1 MATKERPAD
10 RGAEGLSAYEKA
22 ALGGNDPRV
31 VPLRLDGPVPEGDA
45 IGYPSYSDEDQGTW
59 RTLYARQ
66 LAVLRGRACDEY
78 LQGLALMQF
87 PEDRIPPL
95 RDAGRVLERTTRWQ
109 IARIPGLL
117 HERDFFGF
125 LARRVFPSTDYIR
138 TQAELDYTPAP
149 DLFHDLFGHTPM
161 ITLPAFADFYQ
172 EGGRAAP
179 AAEGESRRRIERFYW
194 FTVEFGLIRTAAG
207 LRIYGNGILSSF
219 REAQYCLTEAVEVR
233 PFDPSRIVAQDY
245 DVWHMQPLLFAIDS
259 FEQLQQGF
267 RQWARSEG
275 LF

>member
-1 MATKERPAD
+1 MATKERDAGRAD
-10 RGAEGLSAYEKA
+10 EGVSAYAKA
-22 ALGGNDPRV
+22 ALGGSDPRV

-45 IGYPSYSDEDQGTW
+45 IAYPSYSDEDQETW
-59 RTLYARQ
+59 RTLYGRQ
-66 LAVLRGRACDEY
+66 RTVLRGRACDEY
-78 LQGLALMQF
+78 LRGLELMQF

-95 RDAGRVLERTTRWQ
+95 RDAGRVLARTTRWQ

-138 TQAELDYTPAP
+138 TRAELDYTPAP

-172 EGGRAAP
+172 EVGRAALV
-179 AAEGESRRRIERFYW
+179 AEGLNRRRIERFYW
-194 FTVEFGLIRTAAG
+194 FTVEFGLIHTAAG

-219 REAQYCLTEAVEVR
+219 REAQHCLTQAVEVR
-233 PFDPSRIVAQDY
+233 PFDPSRIVEQDY

-259 FEQLQQGF
+259 FEQLQQEF
-267 RQWARSEG
+267 RQWARGEG
-275 LF
+275 LL

>member
-1 MATKERPAD
+1 MATKERDAG
-10 RGAEGLSAYEKA
+10 RAAEGLSAYEKA

-31 VPLRLDGPVPEGDA
+31 VPLRLASAVPEGDA
-45 IGYPSYSDEDQGTW
+45 IGYPGYSEEDQETW
-59 RTLYARQ
+59 RILYERQ
-66 LAVLRGRACDEY
+66 RALLPGRACEEY

-87 PEDRIPPL
+87 PEERIPAL
-95 RDAGRVLERTTRWQ
+95 RDAGRVLERSTRWQ

-138 TQAELDYTPAP
+138 PRSELDYTPAP

-172 EGGRAAP
+172 EVGRAALS
-179 AAEGESRRRIERFYW
+179 AEGPSRRRIERFYW

-219 REAQYCLTEAVEVR
+219 REAQYCLTEAVDVR
-233 PFDPSRIVAQDY
+233 PFDPSRIVEQDY

-259 FEQLQQGF
+259 FEQLQQEF
-267 RQWARSEG
+267 RQWAGSEG
-275 LF
+275 LL

>member
-1 MATKERPAD
+1 MATNERRAA
-10 RGAEGLSAYEKA
+10 GGEGLSAYEKA

-31 VPLRLDGPVPEGDA
+31 VPLRLAGPVPEGEA
-45 IGYPSYSDEDQGTW
+45 IGYPSYSAEDQETW
-59 RTLYARQ
+59 RILFARQ
-66 LAVLRGRACDEY
+66 RALLPGRACEEY
-78 LQGLALMQF
+78 LQGLALMPF
-87 PEDRIPPL
+87 REERIPAL
-95 RDAGRVLERTTRWQ
+95 RDAGRVLERSTRWQ

-138 TQAELDYTPAP
+138 PRGELDYTPAP

-172 EGGRAAP
+172 EIGRAAL
-179 AAEGESRRRIERFYW
+179 AAEGASRPRIERFYW
-194 FTVEFGLIRTAAG
+194 FTVEFGLIHTAAG

-219 REAQYCLTEAVEVR
+219 EETEHCLTEAVEVR
-233 PFDPSRIVAQDY
+233 RFDPAVVAEQDY

-259 FEQLQQGF
+259 FEQLQEQF
-267 RQWARSEG
+267 RGWAKGEG
-275 LF
+275 LL